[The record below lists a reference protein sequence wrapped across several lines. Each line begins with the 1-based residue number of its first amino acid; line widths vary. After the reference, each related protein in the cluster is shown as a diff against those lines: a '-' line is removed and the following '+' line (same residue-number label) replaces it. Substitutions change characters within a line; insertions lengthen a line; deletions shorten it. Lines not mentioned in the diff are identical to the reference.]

1 MKTKDDIIKYLRKD
15 GVSGVLAERMNKLI
29 SQFATVDGFFSAS
42 QGDIMKAYS
51 RIAPLNKHGLGRS
64 FWSVFDKANA
74 FYRGFDGKSKDVEDK
89 KDHVEERPSFDPEIL
104 RMMSLDELKTVVAF
118 MELCDVEEINIVEI
132 TGFMKS
138 VKMRQKK
145 TNKTDCQDCEEA
157 KDDVR

>member
-74 FYRGFDGKSKDVEDK
+74 YVKGSTK
-89 KDHVEERPSFDPEIL
+89 KPEPEIREEKKEDAYADVM
-104 RMMSLDELKTVVAF
+104 RMMSLEDLKTVVAF
-118 MELCDVEEINIVEI
+118 MELCDVEAINIVEI
-132 TGFMKS
+132 TGFLRS
-138 VKMRQKK
+138 IKMRQKK
-145 TNKTDCQDCEEA
+145 TNKTNCEEA